1 MWSPWP
7 SGTMGK
13 TTGPDVS
20 RIAPICSPTSSI
32 DHDDRYTP
40 GVSVTTA
47 LATRPANAIS
57 TSPVTEQDSCAS
69 QPTTGATN
77 PGPIGGYA
85 DVSMPS
91 AILVTAAGTIT
102 LLFTPSAPPSSATTL
117 ESPITPAL
125 ATA

>member
-7 SGTMGK
+7 SGTIWK
-13 TTGPDVS
+13 TTGSDAL
-20 RIAPICSPTSSI
+20 RIASMCSPTSSI
-32 DHDDRYTP
+32 DHDGRYTP

-47 LATRPANAIS
+47 LATRPANAIN

-69 QPTTGATN
+69 QPTAGATN

-102 LLFTPSAPPSSATTL
+102 LLFTPAAAPSSATTL
-117 ESPITPAL
+117 ESPITPAF
-125 ATA
+125 AAA